1 MENFQ
6 HTENGDSASSSD
18 SGFFSVPKL
27 TGGDMYH
34 VFISFSGADS
44 TWVEQ
49 LIRKLEA
56 TLPDIKICFH
66 NRDFTPGKTIIEN
79 MTECI
84 QKSQKIVM
92 VLSPDFVH
100 SRWCL
105 FEANLSMFQ
114 DCGSH
119 KAIVPVMLR
128 PCPMPLYLSHLT
140 YLEAEDE
147 QFFEKLCNRLL
158 RSNAKETED
167 VLVHFQ
173 SSILYGGKH
182 LLSLSAVNEHNQ
194 EASNGAFSDMC
205 VPDSL
210 KAVVKDPEIYK
221 KAIRLINDTPPYTDI
236 LLSNWN
242 SAFLALYFV
251 FMLFSAMFLFGFL
264 CVASSWMYV
273 LHLPM
278 SVIPSGHA
286 VYKLFY
292 LVQHRS
298 KNIAQNMSTKTG
310 EANLLLA
317 ETSVLAGCA
326 SKSSLVFVFVSLKEC
341 EDMFHMASGSDTELA
356 ECMWKKAMIRHS
368 SDYAN
373 CLAKKHFPCG
383 DPRPPGH
390 LVNGICFCQYVAM
403 QIEQG
408 HWP

>member
-1 MENFQ
+1 MEKSQNF
-6 HTENGDSASSSD
+6 EDKDSASSSV

-34 VFISFSGADS
+34 VFISFNKADY
-44 TWVEQ
+44 TWVRK
-49 LIRKLEA
+49 LIHKLEA

-79 MTECI
+79 MTEGI

-182 LLSLSAVNEHNQ
+182 LLSLSAVNGHYV
-194 EASNGAFSDMC
+194 EASNGAFSDTC

-221 KAIRLINDTPPYTDI
+221 KAIRLINDTPPWVNIFKYKWAVVFLIIYMCLI
-236 LLSNWN
+236 LIFSLVVF
-242 SAFLALYFV
+242 AFSLLT
-251 FMLFSAMFLFGFL
+251 
-264 CVASSWMYV
+264 SSWYLLYV
-273 LHLPM
+273 PTAVFPIFVVLRKLENLKKHL
-278 SVIPSGHA
+278 
-286 VYKLFY
+286 FEE
-292 LVQHRS
+292 
-298 KNIAQNMSTKTG
+298 IAHNMSTKTG

-317 ETSVLAGCA
+317 ETSALAGCA

-341 EDMFHMASGSDTELA
+341 EVMFHMASGSDTELA
-356 ECMWKKAMIRHS
+356 KCMWKKAVIRYS
-368 SDYAN
+368 SDYAT
-373 CLAKKHFPCG
+373 CLAKKHYPCG

>member
-1 MENFQ
+1 MENSQ
-6 HTENGDSASSSD
+6 NSENGDSASSSE

-44 TWVEQ
+44 KWVEQ
-49 LIRKLEA
+49 LIRKMEA
-56 TLPDIKICFH
+56 SFPDIKICFH

-114 DCGSH
+114 DCTSH

-182 LLSLSAVNEHNQ
+182 LLSLSSINENNQ
-194 EASNGAFSDMC
+194 EASNGAFSDTC

-221 KAIRLINDTPPYTDI
+221 KAIHLINDTPPYTDI
-236 LLSNWN
+236 LMSNWEK
-242 SAFLALYFV
+242 AFLVIYIV
-251 FMLFSAMFLFGFL
+251 FMFTLLLALFIISLFT
-264 CVASSWMYV
+264 SSWMYF
-273 LHLPM
+273 LHLPIAFILI
-278 SVIPSGHA
+278 SYAI
-286 VYKLFY
+286 YKLEY
-292 LVQHRS
+292 LEKHRS
-298 KNIAQNMSTKTG
+298 ENIAQNMSTKTG

-341 EDMFHMASGSDTELA
+341 KDMFHMASGSDTEEA
-356 ECMWKKAMIRHS
+356 KCMWKKAMIRHS
-368 SDYAN
+368 SDYAT
-373 CLAKKHFPCG
+373 CLAKKNFTCG